1 MLQTTVSKVASFE
14 LNSPFL
20 CAFAIHDF
28 HTQLN
33 IDSTYSTRQLGSFAP
48 CGSPH
53 HHHHHH
59 RSRRHN
65 FYTDLAW
72 LVLVLESYVF
82 GICGDDG
89 TQRLKK
95 PAEWI
100 EQPKLKTGALVATK
114 AAFTFENQI
123 TLR

>member
-1 MLQTTVSKVASFE
+1 MLQTIVTKVASFE

-20 CAFAIHDF
+20 CVFAIHYF

-33 IDSTYSTRQLGSFAP
+33 IDSTYSTHQLGSFAP
-48 CGSPH
+48 CGSP

-89 TQRLKK
+89 IQR
-95 PAEWI
+95 
-100 EQPKLKTGALVATK
+100 
-114 AAFTFENQI
+114 
-123 TLR
+123 